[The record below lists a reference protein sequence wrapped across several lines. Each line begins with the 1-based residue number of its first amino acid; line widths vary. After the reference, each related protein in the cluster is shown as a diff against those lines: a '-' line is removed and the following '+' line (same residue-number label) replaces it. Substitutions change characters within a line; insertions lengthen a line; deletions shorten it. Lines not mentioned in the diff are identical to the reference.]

1 MATQG
6 DPPANT
12 PFAEIAAA
20 IHGAQRIGIGCHVRP
35 DGDAIGSMLGLAHS
49 LRLAG
54 KTVIALSNDGVPW
67 HLAFLPGTADIVQ
80 PDGTPLELDL
90 AIAVDTAAH
99 DRLGSN
105 TVAALSAAPLLIN
118 IDHHGSNP
126 RYGQLNFV
134 DSAAPAAGQI
144 IYDLISSQGF
154 PLNDDARQNL
164 YTAISTDTGS
174 FQYPS
179 TTDRTHEIAAEM
191 IRAGLDTGS
200 LCSLIYDRHPM
211 RRVQLLRV
219 MLNEMTFS
227 ADDSIAS
234 WNYTQ
239 ATKQSLGVL
248 PGDTEGLIDHLRAID
263 TVVAAVIFEEQKN
276 GLIRVSARSKSDSVN
291 VANICALFGGG
302 GHRLAAGATMEGP
315 ITEAAKTYLTALQ
328 NEVQRTA

>member
-6 DPPANT
+6 DTPANT
-12 PFAEIAAA
+12 PFADIAAA
-20 IHGAQRIGIGCHVRP
+20 IRGAQRIGIGCHVRP

-49 LRLAG
+49 LRLGG
-54 KTVIALSNDGVPW
+54 KTVIPLSNDGVPW
-67 HLAFLPGTADIVQ
+67 HLAFLPGTTDIVQ
-80 PDGTPLELDL
+80 PDGTPLEFDL

-99 DRLGSN
+99 DRLGAN
-105 TVAALSAAPLLIN
+105 TVVALSAAPLLIN

-134 DSAAPAAGQI
+134 DSTAPAAGQI
-144 IYDLISSQGF
+144 IYDLITSQDF
-154 PLNDDARQNL
+154 PLDDAARQNL

-211 RRVQLLRV
+211 RRVQLLRI
-219 MLNEMTFS
+219 MLNEMNFC
-227 ADDSIAS
+227 ADDRIAS

-239 ATKQSLGVL
+239 ATKRSLAVQ
-248 PGDTEGLIDHLRAID
+248 PGDSEGLIDHLRAID
-263 TVVAAVIFEEQKN
+263 TVIAAVIFEEQKD
-276 GLIRVSARSKSDSVN
+276 GLIRVSARSKSGSVN